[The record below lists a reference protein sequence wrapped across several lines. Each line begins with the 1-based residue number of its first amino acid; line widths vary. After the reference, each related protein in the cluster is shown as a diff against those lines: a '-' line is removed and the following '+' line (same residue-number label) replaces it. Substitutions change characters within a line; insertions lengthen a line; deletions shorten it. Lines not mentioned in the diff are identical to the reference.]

1 MNEIKLRP
9 HQQTA
14 IDALRQGFR
23 DGHTRQIYVA
33 PTGAGK
39 TVAAAFMLQGAGNAG
54 AKSAMVLDRIV
65 LCEQTSAQLDR
76 YGIGHGVLQAGHWRY
91 RPHENIQVC
100 SAQTLEKRGFMPGA
114 KLLILDECHSL
125 RAETRKMIESHPNM
139 KVIGLTATPFT
150 AGLAEIYTNIVQ
162 TVTTAKLT
170 DDGLL
175 CPLKVYVAKEI
186 DMSGAKKVA
195 GEWSQRDAG
204 ERGVIISGDVV
215 SEWVE
220 KTHKHFG
227 GPRKT
232 LVFGASVAHCED
244 LARKF
249 QEAGYNF
256 VAISYR
262 DESEFTTLTLKEFAK
277 PDSSIVGLIAVD
289 KLSKGFDTPDIC
301 IGVSARPFS
310 KSLSSHVQQMGRVMR
325 AHPSKEFS
333 LWICHSGNYLRF
345 RETWDDIRENGVS
358 RLRGG
363 HTDKGRTEPTEKIKK
378 ESVCPDCK
386 ALRPPGAL
394 SCANCGFT
402 FQSINKVEVA
412 AADMVELDSAPVKK
426 TDPKNITMEEKQV
439 FYSGLLAH
447 AIAKD
452 YKRGWAAN
460 NYREKFGVWPQT
472 LIHCAGPIVPAV
484 ANWILKKN
492 IAWGRAKR

>member
-1 MNEIKLRP
+1 MEEIKLRP
-9 HQQTA
+9 HQMTA
-14 IDALRQGFR
+14 IDALRQGFK

-39 TVAAAFMLQGAGNAG
+39 TVAAAYMLQGADNAG
-54 AKSAMVLDRIV
+54 AKAAMVLDRIV
-65 LCEQTSAQLDR
+65 LCEQTSAQLDK
-76 YGIGHGVLQAGHWRY
+76 YSIPHGMLQAGHWRF
-91 RPHENIQVC
+91 RPSEHIQVC

-125 RAETRKMIESHPNM
+125 RAETRKMIESHPEM

-162 TVTTAKLT
+162 SVTTKKLT

-186 DMSGAKKVA
+186 DMEGAKKVA
-195 GEWSQRDAG
+195 GEWSQREAG
-204 ERGVIISGDVV
+204 ERGVVISGDIV

-220 KTHKHFG
+220 KTNTHFG

-262 DESEFTTLTLKEFAK
+262 DESEFTQLTLREFAK
-277 PDSSIVGLIAVD
+277 PDSNIVGLIAVD
-289 KLSKGFDTPDIC
+289 KLSKGFDTPDIA
-301 IGVSARPFS
+301 IGISARPFS

-325 AHPSKEFS
+325 AHPTKEFA

-345 RETWDDIRENGVS
+345 RDTWDDIRENGVKK
-358 RLRGG
+358 LRGG
-363 HTDKGRTEPTEKIKK
+363 HVDKSQSEPTERVKK

-386 ALRPPGAL
+386 LLKPPGAL
-394 SCANCGFT
+394 SCAACGFT
-402 FQSINKVEVA
+402 FQSFNKVVVDVA
-412 AADMVELDSAPVKK
+412 EMIALDSIAVAKSNSKK
-426 TDPKNITMEEKQV
+426 CTMEEKQV
-439 FYSGLLAH
+439 FYSGLLKH
-447 AIAKD
+447 AAIKGF
-452 YKRGWAAN
+452 KKGWAAN
-460 NYREKFGVWPQT
+460 NYREKFGVWPNQ
-472 LIHCAGPIVPAV
+472 LLDVECPITPAV

-492 IAWGRAKR
+492 IAWARAKR

>member
-150 AGLAEIYTNIVQ
+150 AGLGEIYTNIVQ
-162 TVTTAKLT
+162 TVTTSKLT

-186 DMSGAKKVA
+186 DMTGAAKVA
-195 GEWSQRDAG
+195 GEWSQREAG

-394 SCANCGFT
+394 SCAACGFT

-412 AADMVELDSAPVKK
+412 PAEMEELDARQSGKIKK
-426 TDPKNITMEEKQV
+426 VTMDDKQE
-439 FYSGLLAH
+439 FYSGLLEH
-447 AIAKD
+447 ARIKG

-472 LIHCAGPIVPAV
+472 ILHIEGPIVPSV

-492 IAWGRAKR
+492 IAWARAKR

>member
-23 DGHTRQIYVA
+23 DGHSRQIYVA

-65 LCEQTSAQLDR
+65 LCEQTSAQLDC

-150 AGLAEIYTNIVQ
+150 AGLGEIYTNIVQ
-162 TVTTAKLT
+162 TVTTQTLT

-175 CPLKVYVAKEI
+175 CPLKVYVAKQI
-186 DMSGAKKVA
+186 DMTDAKKVA
-195 GEWSQRDAG
+195 GEWSQKEAG
-204 ERGVIISGDVV
+204 ERGTVISGDVV
-215 SEWVE
+215 SEWVQ

-262 DESEFTTLTLKEFAK
+262 DESAFTTMTLKEFAK

-345 RETWDDIRENGVS
+345 RDEWDDIKENGVKN
-358 RLRGG
+358 LRGG
-363 HTDKGRTEPTEKIKK
+363 HTDKAHNEPTEKIKK
-378 ESVCPDCK
+378 VSVCPDCK
-386 ALRPPGAL
+386 LLRPPGAL
-394 SCANCGFT
+394 SCAACGFT
-402 FQSINKVEVA
+402 FQIFNQVEVDPA
-412 AADMVELDSAPVKK
+412 EMEELDARESGKIVKF
-426 TDPKNITMEEKQV
+426 TMDDKQE
-439 FYSGLLAH
+439 FYSGLLEH
-447 AIAKD
+447 ARRKG

-472 LIHCAGPIVPAV
+472 ILHIEGPIVPCV

-492 IAWGRAKR
+492 IAWSKAKR

>member
-150 AGLAEIYTNIVQ
+150 AGLSEIYTNIVQ
-162 TVTTAKLT
+162 TVTTSKLT

-186 DMSGAKKVA
+186 DMTGAAKVA
-195 GEWSQRDAG
+195 GEWSQREAG

-394 SCANCGFT
+394 SCAACGFT

-412 AADMVELDSAPVKK
+412 PAEMEELDARQSGKIKK
-426 TDPKNITMEEKQV
+426 VTMDDKQE
-439 FYSGLLAH
+439 FYSGLLEH
-447 AIAKD
+447 ARIKG

-472 LIHCAGPIVPAV
+472 ILHIEGPIVPSV

-492 IAWGRAKR
+492 IAWARAKR